1 MRLPLGSWET
11 TTLIGRRWKAS
22 NGFSRPVLI
31 ARDLLSKPRLQPR
44 YLSQVTYCGG
54 YSGEDPPL
62 PIPNREVK
70 LTSADGTAPPGG
82 RVGSCRFSEVP
93 IEVTFSRDFFFC
105 ARGGACP
112 KSTPSVSSTPARM
125 AQKADCTL
133 RSGLFGQPG
142 GVTVDAGGV
151 LYWWCFLLAEC
162 VAVVAGEVT
171 VDAGGWVCSCG
182 DREVMEGVCVLG
194 TEAVIFLLAA
204 AFRDMFR
211 AMPFS
216 FLAV

>member
-1 MRLPLGSWET
+1 MISSTRTERS
-11 TTLIGRRWKAS
+11 
-22 NGFSRPVLI
+22 
-31 ARDLLSKPRLQPR
+31 LSEI
-44 YLSQVTYCGG
+44 YCGG

-162 VAVVAGEVT
+162 VAVV
-171 VDAGGWVCSCG
+171 CSCG
-182 DREVMEGVCVLG
+182 GPLSCGAVCRCVLG

-204 AFRDMFR
+204 AFRVMFR
-211 AMPFS
+211 AMPSPFCRLKHSVQAMLSS

>member
-1 MRLPLGSWET
+1 M
-11 TTLIGRRWKAS
+11 IGRRCKAS

-93 IEVTFSRDFFFC
+93 IEVTFSRGFFFC

-142 GVTVDAGGV
+142 GGAYFPCESTFPCA
-151 LYWWCFLLAEC
+151 CFLFMRQP
-162 VAVVAGEVT
+162 AVLSAL
-171 VDAGGWVCSCG
+171 SCPP
-182 DREVMEGVCVLG
+182 
-194 TEAVIFLLAA
+194 AA
-204 AFRDMFR
+204 PRL
-211 AMPFS
+211 PCGC
-216 FLAV
+216 

>member
-1 MRLPLGSWET
+1 M
-11 TTLIGRRWKAS
+11 IGRRCKAS

-142 GVTVDAGGV
+142 GGLLPVQRSYEMMDCTPYRRRG
-151 LYWWCFLLAEC
+151 FLVPNISSVPKAPVFC
-162 VAVVAGEVT
+162 
-171 VDAGGWVCSCG
+171 
-182 DREVMEGVCVLG
+182 
-194 TEAVIFLLAA
+194 TERL
-204 AFRDMFR
+204 
-211 AMPFS
+211 
-216 FLAV
+216 

>member
-1 MRLPLGSWET
+1 M
-11 TTLIGRRWKAS
+11 IGRRCKAS

-93 IEVTFSRDFFFC
+93 IEVTFSRGFFFC
-105 ARGGACP
+105 ACGGACP

-125 AQKADCTL
+125 AQKADCIL
-133 RSGLFGQPG
+133 RSGLFGQP
-142 GVTVDAGGV
+142 
-151 LYWWCFLLAEC
+151 
-162 VAVVAGEVT
+162 GEVT

-194 TEAVIFLLAA
+194 VAAVIFLLAA

>member
-1 MRLPLGSWET
+1 MLAEC
-11 TTLIGRRWKAS
+11 
-22 NGFSRPVLI
+22 V
-31 ARDLLSKPRLQPR
+31 
-44 YLSQVTYCGG
+44 
-54 YSGEDPPL
+54 
-62 PIPNREVK
+62 
-70 LTSADGTAPPGG
+70 
-82 RVGSCRFSEVP
+82 
-93 IEVTFSRDFFFC
+93 
-105 ARGGACP
+105 
-112 KSTPSVSSTPARM
+112 
-125 AQKADCTL
+125 
-133 RSGLFGQPG
+133 
-142 GVTVDAGGV
+142 
-151 LYWWCFLLAEC
+151 AEC

>member
-1 MRLPLGSWET
+1 M
-11 TTLIGRRWKAS
+11 IGRRCKAS

-44 YLSQVTYCGG
+44 YFSQVTYCGG

-93 IEVTFSRDFFFC
+93 IEVTFSRGFFFC

-142 GVTVDAGGV
+142 GVYSKTSPRNTSSFKSNHLRAVGVSRTEDASGAASDAFGTVRLRKRVAYHRRLSTVCGVGCSAG
-151 LYWWCFLLAEC
+151 L
-162 VAVVAGEVT
+162 
-171 VDAGGWVCSCG
+171 
-182 DREVMEGVCVLG
+182 
-194 TEAVIFLLAA
+194 
-204 AFRDMFR
+204 
-211 AMPFS
+211 
-216 FLAV
+216 